1 MSDSSSL
8 ALATRRR
15 YRHQMT
21 SVTIRAAT
29 RSDVTGIAAVMRES
43 MLSLGRRVYDERQI
57 ASALLYIARPDEQLI
72 DDGTYFVATEDEDI
86 VGCGGWSRRRKV
98 YSGSAAAGD
107 ESALIDPTTEPA
119 RIRAM
124 FVRPEHARRGIG
136 RRILQH
142 AEEHAEAEGFHS
154 FQLVAM
160 RSAGG
165 IYEAAGYRSIG
176 DSPITLED
184 GVVLDCTLMEKS
196 L

>member
-1 MSDSSSL
+1 
-8 ALATRRR
+8 
-15 YRHQMT
+15 MT
-21 SVTIRAAT
+21 SIPIRAAMP
-29 RSDVTGIAAVMRES
+29 SDVTGIAAVMRES
-43 MLSLGRRVYDERQI
+43 LLSLGRTAYDERQI

-72 DDGTYFVATEDEDI
+72 DAGTYFGPTEDEDM

-136 RRILQH
+136 RRILRH
-142 AEEHAEAEGFHS
+142 SEERAEAEGFHS

-165 IYEAAGYRSIG
+165 IYEAAGYGSIG
-176 DSPITLED
+176 DS
-184 GVVLDCTLMEKS
+184 
-196 L
+196 

>member
-1 MSDSSSL
+1 MS
-8 ALATRRR
+8 
-15 YRHQMT
+15 
-21 SVTIRAAT
+21 SVIVRAAT

-43 MLSLGRRVYDERQI
+43 LLSLGRVAYDEHQI

-72 DDGTYFVATEDEDI
+72 DDGTYFVATEDEGI

-98 YSGSAAAGD
+98 YSGSTAAGD
-107 ESALIDPTTEPA
+107 ENALIDPATEPA

-124 FVRPEHARRGIG
+124 FVRPEYARRGIG

-142 AEEHAEAEGFHS
+142 SEERAAAEGFRN

-160 RSAGG
+160 HSAGG

-176 DSPITLED
+176 ESPITLED

>member
-1 MSDSSSL
+1 MEPFLLRVAS
-8 ALATRRR
+8 
-15 YRHQMT
+15 
-21 SVTIRAAT
+21 RA
-29 RSDVTGIAAVMRES
+29 DIEGIAAVMQAS
-43 MLSLGRRVYDERQI
+43 LLSLGRNAYDERQI

-72 DDGTYFVATEDEDI
+72 DDGTYFVAVADANI

-98 YSGSAAAGD
+98 YSGSAASGD
-107 ESALIDPTTEPA
+107 ESALIDPASEPA

-124 FVRPEHARRGIG
+124 FVRPECARRGIG
-136 RRILQH
+136 RRLLQH
-142 AEEHAEAEGFHS
+142 SEERAAAEGFRS

-160 RSAGG
+160 HSAGG

-184 GVVLDCTLMEKS
+184 GVVLECTLMEKV